1 MQKTVADFLK
11 TEAGGGVLLVLA
23 ALLAVVLANSPWA
36 GSYFG
41 LLKHP
46 MGLDLGFWSVDF
58 TFKYWVKD
66 GLMAIFFYVVGLELK
81 RELTVGELSDP
92 RAVVLPVASAIG
104 GALVPVAIYLVV
116 AGGLEPRG
124 WPVPVATDIAFA
136 LAALALLAPAA
147 DARVR
152 IFLLTLAVVD
162 DLIAIVLI
170 AVLFTSNLAWAPLV
184 LALGLLAATWLAQRR
199 VALPAP
205 LYVLVALATWM
216 LAVQA
221 GVHSSVM
228 AVAAAMI
235 VPPRDAGRGE
245 TLLGALEHAIHPL
258 SSFLVLPLF
267 AFCAAGVSLA
277 DFRVSQL
284 AAGVPAGIA
293 TGLALGKPLGVGLA
307 YLAVARLIR
316 APRSLDRSDL
326 LIVGCLCGIGFT
338 MSLFIGGLA
347 FANDAA
353 GESGARIGVLTGSLL
368 ALALSA
374 VAVRLRPS
382 SPQERPAPGGPDV
395 ARAGRGRPD

>member
-1 MQKTVADFLK
+1 MQKTVAEFLR

-23 ALLAVVLANSPWA
+23 ALLAVGLANSPWA
-36 GSYFG
+36 GPYFE
-41 LLKHP
+41 LLKYP
-46 MGLDLGFWSVDF
+46 LGVDFGFWSVDF

-66 GLMAIFFYVVGLELK
+66 GLMAIFFYVIGLELK

-92 RAVVLPVASAIG
+92 RTVVLPVASAIG
-104 GALVPVAIYLVV
+104 GALVPVAVYLVV

-136 LAALALLAPAA
+136 LAALALLAPAT
-147 DARVR
+147 DPRVR

-170 AVLFTSNLAWAPLV
+170 AVLFTSNLALAPLT
-184 LALGLLAATWLAQRR
+184 LALGLLTATWLVQKR

-205 LYVLVALATWM
+205 LYPLIALATWM

-245 TLLGALEHAIHPL
+245 TLLGVLEHAIHPV
-258 SSFLVLPLF
+258 SSYFVLPLF

-277 DFRVSQL
+277 DVRVSQL

-293 TGLALGKPLGVGLA
+293 MGLALGKPLGVGLA
-307 YLAVARLIR
+307 YLVVARLIR
-316 APRSLDRSDL
+316 ATGTLSRSDL
-326 LIVGCLCGIGFT
+326 LIVGSLCGIGFT

-347 FANDAA
+347 FAGDAA
-353 GESGARIGVLTGSLL
+353 GESSARIGVLAGSLL
-368 ALALSA
+368 ALALS
-374 VAVRLRPS
+374 VLVVRLRPS
-382 SPQERPAPGGPDV
+382 APQARPAPGGPADT
-395 ARAGRGRPD
+395 RA

>member
-1 MQKTVADFLK
+1 MQKTVAEFLR
-11 TEAGGGVLLVLA
+11 TEAGGGVLVVLA

-36 GSYFG
+36 GSYFE
-41 LLKHP
+41 LLKRP
-46 MGLDLGFWSVDF
+46 LGVDLGFWNVDF
-58 TFKYWVKD
+58 TFQYWVKD

-116 AGGLEPRG
+116 AGGMDPRG

-147 DARVR
+147 DPRVR

-162 DLIAIVLI
+162 DLIAIILI
-170 AVLFTSNLAWAPLV
+170 AVLFTSNLALAPLS
-184 LALGLLAATWLAQRR
+184 LALGLLAATWMVQKR

-205 LYVLVALATWM
+205 LYPLVALATWM

-245 TLLGALEHAIHPL
+245 TLLGVLEHAIHPV
-258 SSFLVLPLF
+258 SSFFVLPLF

-284 AAGVPAGIA
+284 AAGVPAGI
-293 TGLALGKPLGVGLA
+293 TLGLALGKPLGVGLA
-307 YLAVARLIR
+307 YVAVARLIR
-316 APRSLDRSDL
+316 APGTLGRSDL
-326 LIVGCLCGIGFT
+326 LTVGCLCGIGFT
-338 MSLFIGGLA
+338 MSLFISGLA
-347 FANDAA
+347 FAGDAVA
-353 GESGARIGVLTGSLL
+353 ESSARIGVLAGSLI
-368 ALALSA
+368 ALALS
-374 VAVRLRPS
+374 VLSVRLRPP
-382 SPQERPAPGGPDV
+382 SPQGRPALNGPADP
-395 ARAGRGRPD
+395 RA

>member
-1 MQKTVADFLK
+1 MHRSVAEFLR

-23 ALLAVVLANSPWA
+23 ALLSVVLANSPWA
-36 GSYFG
+36 GSYFA

-46 MGLDLGFWSVDF
+46 LGVDFGFWSVDF
-58 TFKYWVKD
+58 TFQYWVKD
-66 GLMAIFFYVVGLELK
+66 GLMAIFFYVIGLELK

-92 RAVVLPVASAIG
+92 KAVVLPVASAIG
-104 GALVPVAIYLVV
+104 GALAPVAIYLVV
-116 AGGLEPRG
+116 AGGMEPRG

-147 DARVR
+147 DPRVR

-170 AVLFTSNLAWAPLV
+170 AVLFTSNLALAPLT
-184 LALGLLAATWLAQRR
+184 LALGLLAATWLVQKRI
-199 VALPAP
+199 ALPAP
-205 LYVLVALATWM
+205 LYPLVALATWM

-245 TLLGALEHAIHPL
+245 TLLEVLEHAIHPV
-258 SSFLVLPLF
+258 SSFFVLPLF
-267 AFCAAGVSLA
+267 AFCAAGVSLV
-277 DFRVSQL
+277 DFRLSQL

-293 TGLALGKPLGVGLA
+293 LGLAMGKPLGVGLA

-316 APRSLDRSDL
+316 APGTLGRSDL

-347 FANDAA
+347 FAGDAA
-353 GESGARIGVLTGSLL
+353 GESSARIGVLAGSLL
-368 ALALSA
+368 ALALS
-374 VAVRLRPS
+374 VLAVRLLPS
-382 SPQERPAPGGPDV
+382 SPQERPAPGGP
-395 ARAGRGRPD
+395 AGVRT